1 MLHLV
6 ALRSKDRPIA
16 ATERRRLPVS
26 PRGFDGGRGLSRRRF
41 TTEELAELASRSELE
56 RDTKRSLFAE
66 LGAYI
71 HGFILLVL
79 CFFKRTANGCEAC
92 EACKQRRPQFVSVK
106 EFARLTTLSTKT
118 IYRDVRVGKLKSVR
132 QGRRVLIAIEE
143 LDRYATMRTRDT
155 PHLPPTDSK
164 ID

>member
-1 MLHLV
+1 M
-6 ALRSKDRPIA
+6 
-16 ATERRRLPVS
+16 
-26 PRGFDGGRGLSRRRF
+26 SRRRF

-79 CFFKRTANGCEAC
+79 CFFKRTAKERGECAES
-92 EACKQRRPQFVSVK
+92 RPQFISVK

-118 IYRDVRVGKLKSVR
+118 VYRDIRVGNLKSVR
-132 QGRRVLIAIEE
+132 QGRRVLIPIEE
-143 LDRYATMRTRDT
+143 LDRYGTIRQRDN
-155 PHLPPTDSK
+155 PHTSH
-164 ID
+164 